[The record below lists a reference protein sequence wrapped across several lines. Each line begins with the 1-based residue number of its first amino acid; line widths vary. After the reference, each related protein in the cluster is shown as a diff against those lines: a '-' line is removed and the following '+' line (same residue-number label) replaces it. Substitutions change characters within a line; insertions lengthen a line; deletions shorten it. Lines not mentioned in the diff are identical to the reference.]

1 MFFFYF
7 PKGWRQEFDQRLDR
21 ELSRVRLAYA
31 EAMQK
36 DRDRRWGGG
45 KLGVPLSG
53 QLVYVGLFSFI
64 QYLVGGLEHLDYFS
78 IYWE

>member
-1 MFFFYF
+1 LRVVVFFYF

-36 DRDRRWGGG
+36 DRDRR
-45 KLGVPLSG
+45 
-53 QLVYVGLFSFI
+53 
-64 QYLVGGLEHLDYFS
+64 
-78 IYWE
+78 

>member
-1 MFFFYF
+1 LLFFFYF

-36 DRDRRWGGG
+36 DRDRR
-45 KLGVPLSG
+45 
-53 QLVYVGLFSFI
+53 
-64 QYLVGGLEHLDYFS
+64 
-78 IYWE
+78 

>member
-1 MFFFYF
+1 
-7 PKGWRQEFDQRLDR
+7 
-21 ELSRVRLAYA
+21 VRLAYA

-64 QYLVGGLEHLDYFS
+64 QYLVGGLEQLDYFPY
-78 IYWE
+78 IGNNHPNWLIFFRGVKPPTR